1 MRSAPQKQPR
11 PKTARSRPS
20 GKGGCSG
27 VPSTSWRAGTGIG
40 VSRPGRASAGSIMRV
55 FAREKSM
62 ETRYLRRARSL
73 RLEGGATGPLGG
85 GPGPSFLP
93 DLRSSLVEL
102 LGEVL
107 RRVPDRLLAAALAHQ
122 P

>member
-55 FAREKSM
+55 FARERSM
-62 ETRYLRRARSL
+62 ETRYLRQARSL
-73 RLEGGATGPLGG
+73 RLAGE
-85 GPGPSFLP
+85 PGPSSLP
-93 DLRSSLVEL
+93 DLRASLLEL
-102 LGEVL
+102 IGEVL
-107 RRVPDRLLAAALAHQ
+107 RGIADRLVAAALAHE
-122 P
+122 PRLVAV